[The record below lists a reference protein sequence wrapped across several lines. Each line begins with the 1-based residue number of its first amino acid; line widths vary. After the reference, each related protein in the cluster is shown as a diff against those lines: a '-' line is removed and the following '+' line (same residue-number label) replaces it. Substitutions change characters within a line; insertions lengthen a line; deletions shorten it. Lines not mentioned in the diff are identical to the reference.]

1 METNERE
8 DGLAISFWTTLTGVG
23 LAAVATS
30 AILLWYRS
38 AFAAWLTATIVP
50 IFICLE
56 IGSVT
61 AGLSELSYRSGKAAL
76 AISIG
81 AIALAIGTI
90 YFRPMRDIL
99 RDGDVVPLFFA
110 TPITG
115 IIAGAAAIDVKNRQT
130 RALKPMLII
139 WLTAFI
145 FTAWPLVQIV
155 LGSRNPSF
163 AKLFISLAALLFG
176 PWTIRITGLLD
187 FRYVADVHTVTLW
200 LGFGLTT
207 VLAAV
212 SIITIKTKRPGRA
225 AVLLVFFAGILLS
238 WLVVGAIDLRFWW
251 R

>member
-1 METNERE
+1 METNELKE
-8 DGLAISFWTTLTGVG
+8 GLAISFWTSLAGVA
-23 LAAVATS
+23 LAVIAAA

-38 AFAAWLTATIVP
+38 EFTAWLTATIVP

-76 AISIG
+76 VISVT
-81 AIALAIGTI
+81 ALVLAIGTI
-90 YFRPMRDIL
+90 YFRPMRDIV
-99 RDGDVVPLFFA
+99 RDGDMVPLFFA

-139 WLTAFI
+139 WLAAFV
-145 FTAWPLVQIV
+145 FTAWPLAQIV

-163 AKLFISLAALLFG
+163 VKLFISLAALLFG
-176 PWTIRITGLLD
+176 PWMIRITGLLD

-200 LGFGLTT
+200 LGFGLTI

-212 SIITIKTKRPGRA
+212 SIITIKAKRPGRA